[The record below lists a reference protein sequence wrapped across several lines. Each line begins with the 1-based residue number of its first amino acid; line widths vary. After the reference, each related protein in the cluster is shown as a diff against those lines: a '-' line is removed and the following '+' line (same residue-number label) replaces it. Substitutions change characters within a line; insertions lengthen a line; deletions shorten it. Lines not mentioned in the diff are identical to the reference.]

1 MLQTIDQL
9 PTDDFRHVLVVRGW
23 DDHQAMNDRA
33 IGRNVRIVRQPRRGR
48 DRLWSRRLASILR
61 RESVDVLHVRGLSML
76 LDSVLAAGLCG
87 DVAVAFS
94 FHGFE
99 RPDFRLGGL
108 RRRLYS
114 AAVARCDD
122 RWAVSSAAA
131 EAIAARL
138 HLVPEKFGVLT
149 NSVDSRRYL
158 PAGCRSE
165 VRRRLGLPHDRTV
178 ILSVGNLKPVK
189 GHDVLLEALRRCPAE
204 AAGITLVLVGGDYLD
219 GTLQEWANRHLPLH
233 DVRFVGEQADPLA
246 WYQAAD
252 MFVLP
257 SRWEGMSNALL
268 EAMACGLPVIATA
281 VGGSLDVV
289 DHGHTGLLV
298 TPDSPVELAEAIRRL
313 MTDEA
318 ESAALAA
325 AGRALVQNHF
335 AAPVA
340 AKRYAQRYT
349 RLARRA
355 RARRRSISRN

>member
-1 MLQTIDQL
+1 LLQTIDRL
-9 PTDDFRHVLVVRGW
+9 PPDDFRHVLVVRGW
-23 DDHQAMNDRA
+23 NDDQALSDRD
-33 IGRNVRIVRQPRRGR
+33 IGENVRIVRQPARRR
-48 DRLWSRRLASILR
+48 DRLWSGRLASILR

-99 RPDFRLGGL
+99 QSGFRLGSL
-108 RRRLYS
+108 RRRLYR
-114 AAVARCDD
+114 AAVTRCDE

-131 EAIAARL
+131 EAIAGML
-138 HLVPEKFGVLT
+138 HLAPEQFGILP
-149 NSVDSRRYL
+149 NSVDPRRYL

-189 GHDVLLEALRRCPAE
+189 GHEVLLGAMRRCHGE

-219 GTLQEWANRHLPLH
+219 GTLQQWAGRHLPHH
-233 DVRFVGEQADPLA
+233 DVRFVGEQADTVP

-268 EAMACGLPVIATA
+268 EAMSCGLPVIATA
-281 VGGSLDVV
+281 VGGNLDLV

-298 TPDSPVELAEAIRRL
+298 TPDSPEELAQAIRRL
-313 MTDEA
+313 MTNEA

-325 AGRALVQNHF
+325 AGRALVENHF
-335 AAPVA
+335 TAPIAAQ
-340 AKRYAQRYT
+340 RYAQRYT

-355 RARRRSISRN
+355 RAGRGSILRN